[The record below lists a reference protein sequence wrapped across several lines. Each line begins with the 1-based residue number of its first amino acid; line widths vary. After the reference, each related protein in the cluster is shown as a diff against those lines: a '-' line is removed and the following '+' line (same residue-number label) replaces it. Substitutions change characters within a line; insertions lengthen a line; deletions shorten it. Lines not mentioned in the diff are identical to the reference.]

1 MTTMEQQLDV
11 MRAEIIRDLFT
22 VHTPET
28 LRSISRTIKR
38 ALKREEA
45 EAEDD
50 TEYISKQEVMD
61 GIRRGLTEFYRSQR
75 TGQPLRNAEEL
86 INEL

>member
-1 MTTMEQQLDV
+1 MEQQMDV
-11 MRAEIIRDLFT
+11 MRAEIIRDLFD
-22 VHTPET
+22 VHTPEV
-28 LRSISRTIKR
+28 LRNIGRAVKR

-45 EAEDD
+45 EVEDE

-61 GIRRGLTEFYRSQR
+61 GIRRGLTEFYRAQR

>member
-1 MTTMEQQLDV
+1 MEQQLDV

-28 LRSISRTIKR
+28 LRSISRSIKR

-61 GIRRGLTEFYRSQR
+61 GIRRGLTEFYRAQR
-75 TGQPLRNAEEL
+75 TGERQKTLQEVIDEL
-86 INEL
+86 